1 MLLKLISP
9 SFCSP
14 LGSSSLITVYSLY
27 RLSSSLARRP
37 FAVAAMSSSTSTPM
51 NPPTHTSPSPPA
63 GLAPIEGLPIAA
75 QAVLHRELCHI
86 HSSLQLILTILR
98 GPWDTL
104 APPLADT
111 ITCPL
116 LLAHLRGLDA
126 SIDQTK
132 RATCTTLLHGTTS
145 HCSWL
150 ATYYPLRPR
159 SHSIDCRASRPD
171 CLLGS
176 TSSVYISFL
185 PPTTLDLLPS
195 FFLTRS
201 FDTYFDAYH
210 WTTPSCYDYTFP
222 PLLHYFGVTP
232 SYDID
237 EDDALSIPV
246 SFASWVG
253 VTQPPLGVR
262 VKRFPFPPSF

>member
-27 RLSSSLARRP
+27 RLSSPLARRP

-104 APPLADT
+104 ALPSRTPSPVLFFLLTFGDWTPASTIRPNEPPAPLSPT
-111 ITCPL
+111 RNNFSL
-116 LLAHLRGLDA
+116 LLA
-126 SIDQTK
+126 
-132 RATCTTLLHGTTS
+132 CYTLLV
-145 HCSWL
+145 
-150 ATYYPLRPR
+150 
-159 SHSIDCRASRPD
+159 
-171 CLLGS
+171 S
-176 TSSVYISFL
+176 TEI
-185 PPTTLDLLPS
+185 TLD
-195 FFLTRS
+195 
-201 FDTYFDAYH
+201 
-210 WTTPSCYDYTFP
+210 
-222 PLLHYFGVTP
+222 
-232 SYDID
+232 
-237 EDDALSIPV
+237 
-246 SFASWVG
+246 
-253 VTQPPLGVR
+253 
-262 VKRFPFPPSF
+262 

>member
-126 SIDQTK
+126 SIDDQTK
-132 RATCTTLLHGTTS
+132 RATCTTLAYTEQLLTALGLLHTTRFDRDHTRLIAELRSRTAFLDPPVPSTSPFSLPPPLFFSPPSSLPDPLTPTSTPSTGSRPPVVTTPFRLYSTTS
-145 HCSWL
+145 V
-150 ATYYPLRPR
+150 
-159 SHSIDCRASRPD
+159 SRPA
-171 CLLGS
+171 
-176 TSSVYISFL
+176 
-185 PPTTLDLLPS
+185 TTLMRT
-195 FFLTRS
+195 TRS
-201 FDTYFDAYH
+201 RSRS
-210 WTTPSCYDYTFP
+210 P
-222 PLLHYFGVTP
+222 
-232 SYDID
+232 
-237 EDDALSIPV
+237 SIP
-246 SFASWVG
+246 
-253 VTQPPLGVR
+253 R
-262 VKRFPFPPSF
+262 

>member
-1 MLLKLISP
+1 MLLHLISP

-14 LGSSSLITVYSLY
+14 LGSSSFLTVYSLGFPPP
-27 RLSSSLARRP
+27 SLGVHSQSP
-37 FAVAAMSSSTSTPM
+37 PCLLPTSTPM

-132 RATCTTLLHGTTS
+132 RATCTTLAYTEQLLTALGLLHITRFDRDHTRLIAELRGQTAFLDPPVPSSSPFSLPPPLTFSPPSSLPDPLTPTS
-145 HCSWL
+145 SRVGYPGL
-150 ATYYPLRPR
+150 AVG
-159 SHSIDCRASRPD
+159 
-171 CLLGS
+171 LGS
-176 TSSVYISFL
+176 NSES
-185 PPTTLDLLPS
+185 P
-195 FFLTRS
+195 
-201 FDTYFDAYH
+201 H
-210 WTTPSCYDYTFP
+210 
-222 PLLHYFGVTP
+222 
-232 SYDID
+232 
-237 EDDALSIPV
+237 
-246 SFASWVG
+246 
-253 VTQPPLGVR
+253 LGGL
-262 VKRFPFPPSF
+262 